1 MTGGTGG
8 SETVA
13 WDARSL
19 SDDEVIIETDTRL
32 SDSVTARRNTVL
44 KLLAAGLLGGENGKI
59 DAKTRGTILQSFGFS
74 GADQADNL
82 AEIQRM
88 SAHRENAAIARGESV
103 RVKTYDDHS
112 AHIEA
117 HTLFALTADAGEE
130 AADLLERHI
139 AEHEEF
145 MKKEEKK

>member
-1 MTGGTGG
+1 M
-8 SETVA
+8 
-13 WDARSL
+13 
-19 SDDEVIIETDTRL
+19 
-32 SDSVTARRNTVL
+32 
-44 KLLAAGLLGGENGKI
+44 
-59 DAKTRGTILQSFGFS
+59 
-74 GADQADNL
+74 
-82 AEIQRM
+82 
-88 SAHRENAAIARGESV
+88 

-139 AEHEEF
+139 AEHEEL